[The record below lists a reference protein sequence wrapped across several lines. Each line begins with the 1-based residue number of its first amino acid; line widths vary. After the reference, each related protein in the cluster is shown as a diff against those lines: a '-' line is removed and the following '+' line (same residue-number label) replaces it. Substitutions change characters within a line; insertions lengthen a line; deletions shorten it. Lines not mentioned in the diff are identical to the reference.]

1 MTAVRQAGVRLWA
14 KACESEEG
22 RVVSLSAGSS
32 WWLGRPQGPTV
43 VTGSEEA
50 ADSAGVSLHVAAA
63 DLHSTP
69 TPTLVHSQRPPSTTP
84 NTAASPPSCFEF
96 FQESKVEKSFL
107 HVDFPRRDR
116 KVHHQGTRTRRFFP
130 FSKKCHLYIYL
141 QLG

>member
-32 WWLGRPQGPTV
+32 WWLGRPKGPTV

-50 ADSAGVSLHVAAA
+50 ADSAGVSLHVAGA

-69 TPTLVHSQRPPSTTP
+69 TPTLHTHTP
-84 NTAASPPSCFEF
+84 VVPTLIGPAG
-96 FQESKVEKSFL
+96 FL
-107 HVDFPRRDR
+107 L
-116 KVHHQGTRTRRFFP
+116 P
-130 FSKKCHLYIYL
+130 FRALNENPL
-141 QLG
+141 